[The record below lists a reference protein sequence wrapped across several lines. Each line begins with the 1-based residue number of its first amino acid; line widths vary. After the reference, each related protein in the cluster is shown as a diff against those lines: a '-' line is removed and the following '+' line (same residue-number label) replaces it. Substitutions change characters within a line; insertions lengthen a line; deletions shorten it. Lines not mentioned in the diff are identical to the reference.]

1 MLQLEKENEDLRRAA
16 FAVSAH
22 HDPVK
27 TSEAELQRLQQVRVC
42 VCARVAVMR
51 VRVQVVGRAVACDA
65 VACDAVACDHVHVM
79 QVCVFVLR
87 VRHQPV

>member
-1 MLQLEKENEDLRRAA
+1 M
-16 FAVSAH
+16 
-22 HDPVK
+22 
-27 TSEAELQRLQQVRVC
+27 C
-42 VCARVAVMR
+42 VAVVR
-51 VRVQVVGRAVACDA
+51 VRVQVVGRA